1 MTARQRRA
9 WSFAAATVPAVMV
22 CAANA
27 WQWVLFGCAAAAV
40 LHLYMYFARRTHGLS
55 LTESY
60 EAAFG
65 VPFGRVLLGLTAL
78 WTLLA
83 LAGAAGGA
91 SAAFPD
97 GEGGGLLRLR
107 CCFWRGLHAGTA
119 RVSRHGARRWR
130 RRCWR
135 GCI

>member
-27 WQWVLFGCAAAAV
+27 WQWVLYGCAAAAG
-40 LHLYMYFARRTHGLS
+40 LHLYMYFARSRHGLC

-60 EAAFG
+60 AAAFG

-91 SAAFPD
+91 SAAFPV
-97 GEGGGLLRLR
+97 R
-107 CCFWRGLHAGTA
+107 
-119 RVSRHGARRWR
+119 
-130 RRCWR
+130 
-135 GCI
+135 